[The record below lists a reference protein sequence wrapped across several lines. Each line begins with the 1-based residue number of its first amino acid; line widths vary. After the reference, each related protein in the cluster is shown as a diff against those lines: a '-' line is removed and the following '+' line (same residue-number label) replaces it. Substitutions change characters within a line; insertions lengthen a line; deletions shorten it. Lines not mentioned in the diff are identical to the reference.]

1 MPNKN
6 NKTACKSLSIACLYK
21 GKLCTACYLGW
32 GIIQKVDKVGNE
44 TYSVDYCVAFADDF
58 YNFLYEYRV

>member
-1 MPNKN
+1 MQ
-6 NKTACKSLSIACLYK
+6 KTNLKQCKSLSIACRYK

-44 TYSVDYCVAFADDF
+44 TYSVDYCMFCRR
-58 YNFLYEYRV
+58 YL

>member
-6 NKTACKSLSIACLYK
+6 RTTCKNLSIACLYK

-32 GIIQKVDKVGNE
+32 GIIQKLTKQAMRRIPLIIAG
-44 TYSVDYCVAFADDF
+44 FADDF